1 MLSFIL
7 SSVVMVIRGNGY
19 SAPSN
24 LSSWV
29 VVDGNIVLSEASHS
43 IDAVKAVYT
52 LTASTVEKS
61 KGTDANRYSILS
73 KTESDSDISSS
84 SSSDENI
91 KLIHN
96 MTNKLSSS
104 VNRHLVASSSKSNR
118 VIKSS
123 NGRLPLFHNSK
134 DFTEVLTA
142 KSPACFKYW
151 PISCCTVCFTFFENS
166 FIISC

>member
-1 MLSFIL
+1 
-7 SSVVMVIRGNGY
+7 MVIRGNGY

-43 IDAVKAVYT
+43 IYAVKAVYA

-73 KTESDSDISSS
+73 GYFFLLV
-84 SSSDENI
+84 DENI

-96 MTNKLSSS
+96 MTHKLTSF

-123 NGRLPLFHNSK
+123 NDRLPLFHNSK

-142 KSPACFKYW
+142 KSPA
-151 PISCCTVCFTFFENS
+151 TVLDIGPLVAAPFASHFLKIVLSSTVEEEDS
-166 FIISC
+166 HQS